1 MKTKTTEIIRLGEN
15 VLAGQA
21 LNGEE
26 ALALTRIEAVDI
38 PLLAA
43 YAHKVRQ
50 AFSGNHVDMCGVLSA
65 RTGHCSEDC
74 KFCSQSVYYR
84 TDVAPHELLP
94 TAQLVAEAKVAEK
107 AGAKRISLVTSGK
120 GMEGDADFEAIV
132 SRIQAIAAET
142 KLQVCANLGTLNHQ
156 QAKRLRDAG
165 VRRYAHN
172 LETSERFYPDICTT
186 HPYQERAATLAAVKE
201 AGLELCSGGIIG
213 LGEGWQDR
221 IDLALALRE
230 FAVQSVPLNI
240 LNPIPGT
247 PLGDQ
252 KPLPVLEILHT
263 IALFRLLLPEPI
275 LRPAGGREINL
286 RDMQG
291 AAMLAGANG
300 LIVGHYLTFSGRNTA
315 ADFQMVADAQ
325 LLP

>member
-1 MKTKTTEIIRLGEN
+1 MKTNASEIIRLGEQ
-15 VLAGQA
+15 VLTGRQ
-21 LNGEE
+21 LSGEE
-26 ALALTRIEAVDI
+26 ALALTRIDVTDI

-50 AFSGNHVDMCGVLSA
+50 AFGGNHVDMCGVLSA
-65 RTGHCSEDC
+65 RTGQCSEDC
-74 KFCSQSVYYR
+74 KFCSQSIHYS
-84 TDVAPHELLP
+84 TQVAPHALLP
-94 TAQLVAEAKVAEK
+94 IAQLVEEAKAAEQ

-120 GMEGDADFEAIV
+120 GMEGDADFEAIIL
-132 SRIQAIAAET
+132 RIQAIAAET
-142 KLQVCANLGTLNHQ
+142 KLQVCANLGTLNRQ
-156 QAKRLRDAG
+156 QAMRLRDAG

-172 LETSERFYPDICTT
+172 LETSVRFYPDICTT
-186 HPYQERAATLAAVKE
+186 HPYQERAATLAAAKE

-213 LGEGWQDR
+213 LGEDWQDR

-230 FAVQSVPLNI
+230 FAVQSVPINI

-247 PLGDQ
+247 PLSEQ

-275 LRPAGGREINL
+275 VRPAGGREINL

-315 ADFQMVADAQ
+315 ADFQMAADAQ
-325 LLP
+325 LKP